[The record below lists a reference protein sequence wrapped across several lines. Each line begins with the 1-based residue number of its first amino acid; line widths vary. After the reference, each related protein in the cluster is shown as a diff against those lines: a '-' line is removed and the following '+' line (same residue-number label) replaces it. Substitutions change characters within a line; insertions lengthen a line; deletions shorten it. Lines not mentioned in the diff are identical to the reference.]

1 MESKKRE
8 PCYNVNISVLR
19 SLKPRKEELDT
30 HKRGMYPSVSY
41 EHMSKCQHMSKCLLT
56 SSGFSVL
63 QKQKNKKTNKQKKE
77 TLTYLKK
84 KCMLTSQVLIWFD
97 DIVYSTC
104 RFLWM
109 HHPIPKLSLAR
120 VTGLPFIYIYLTW
133 DHPDPKTFGPTFKIK
148 TVLNTDCLSWQV
160 HGLQVSV
167 LITFSHLCRAYCVPL
182 EQGPFM
188 TYWNTDAPFSSS
200 CTKYW
205 TLAWH
210 LWRVYDILK
219 NKMN

>member
-30 HKRGMYPSVSY
+30 HKRGMCPSASY
-41 EHMSKCQHMSKCLLT
+41 EHMSKCLLT
-56 SSGFSVL
+56 SRGFSVL
-63 QKQKNKKTNKQKKE
+63 QKPWPI
-77 TLTYLKK
+77 LKK
-84 KCMLTSQVLIWFD
+84 KCMSTSQMLIWFD

-109 HHPIPKLSLAR
+109 YHPVPKLSLAG
-120 VTGLPFIYIYLTW
+120 VTGLPFIYIYPTW

-148 TVLNTDCLSWQV
+148 AVLNADCLSWQV

-188 TYWNTDAPFSSS
+188 TYWNTDAPFSYS

-205 TLAWH
+205 TPAWH
-210 LWRVYDILK
+210 LWRVYDIVK